1 MPVLIARRFG
11 TLKAVTHKDPEIVR
25 NWRDDLVGLSGFIDV
40 LEAPDDQQYIVCELY
55 GFLHSIRVTTTPGTV
70 EIVDDRH
77 RLTANTR
84 NTIYEFDIVNKELE
98 QQSEKSE
105 R

>member
-11 TLKAVTHKDPEIVR
+11 TLKSVTHKDPEIER

-70 EIVDDRH
+70 EIVDG

-84 NTIYEFDIVNKELE
+84 NTIYEFEIVNKELE
-98 QQSEKSE
+98 QRSE